1 MESKYFNDFEVG
13 ETFTTS
19 GRTITDA
26 DQLNYAAVSGNYDP
40 IHLNEEM
47 MSDSQFGGRL
57 VYGYLVLNVM
67 EGQKVQLGLIDDSVV
82 AFYGIDEARFR
93 NPVMIG
99 DTIHTELTVL
109 DLEERDEDTGIV
121 VLEEKGIRQD
131 GEVAVAAET
140 RTLIEKRD

>member
-1 MESKYFNDFEVG
+1 MESKYFDDFEIG
-13 ETFTTS
+13 ETFTTN

-40 IHLNEEM
+40 IHLDGEM
-47 MSDSQFGGRL
+47 MADSEFGDRL

-67 EGQKVQLGLIDDSVV
+67 EGQKVQLGLIDDSVI
-82 AFYGIDEARFR
+82 AFYGIDEARFS

-109 DLEERDEDTGIV
+109 ELEERDDESGIL
-121 VLEEKGIRQD
+121 VLEEKGITQD
-131 GEVAVAAET
+131 DETAVVAET
-140 RTLIEKRD
+140 RTLIRKRE